1 MNVQASAKTGRIPV
15 AAVTGLIVD
24 AMMKAGVPAAD
35 AAKIAELMLEAD
47 LTGADA
53 HGVFRLPQYVQRL
66 KLGSTNARPNI
77 KVTRSAPATAL
88 VDGDNGMGH
97 LVVARTAETAIEL
110 ARECGVAWVGCRM
123 SGHAGAAGVYAALPL
138 KADMIG
144 IYAAVANANHMPLAG
159 GAEPLLGTNPL
170 AIAIPAGEEPPLVL
184 DIATSIV
191 SYGTIKNHKLQ
202 NRPLKGDWMIDP
214 KTGEAVI
221 DPQKSI
227 EALLLPMAGYKGAG
241 LALMLGLLAGTL
253 NGALFGRDCVDFNA
267 APDQVTNTG
276 QFVLALD
283 PSRFQPLDQFK
294 AEVDRHI
301 RELAPVQGAARR
313 ERAAARRSARAAP
326 RRPARQWPRVAGRI
340 AGATRQTRGRVVDQA
355 AGGALARGFCAARR
369 RGAAMRMANQWHH
382 ITAAFFVPIIQIDSN
397 LWHFA
402 ACEAAADKRL
412 NINDELDQTEIMLA
426 RFDSGVGGVFSLVQT
441 QNVSSE
447 NSYDRI

>member
-1 MNVQASAKTGRIPV
+1 MNVQATKVSRIPT

-24 AMMKAGVPAAD
+24 AMIKAGVPAAD

-47 LTGADA
+47 LIGADA

-77 KVTRSAPATAL
+77 KVNRTAPATAL

-97 LVVARTAETAIEL
+97 LVVSRTAEIAIEM

-144 IYAAVANANHMPLAG
+144 IYSAVANANHMPLAG

-191 SYGTIKNHKLQ
+191 SYGTIKNHKLL
-202 NRPLKGDWMIDP
+202 NRPLHDDWMIDP
-214 KTGEAVI
+214 KTGEPVT
-221 DPQKSI
+221 DPHKSV

-241 LALMLGLLAGTL
+241 LALMFGLLAGTL

-267 APDQVTNTG
+267 APDRSPIPASSCWRSIRRASSRSSSSRRKSIATSANCAIPRRCRAKAVRLPGDQRAKRRADRLRNGLMLPPELLT
-276 QFVLALD
+276 QLDKLAAELSIKPLRGALRQARKRPRALAYSAKPNPAGRLSWLR
-283 PSRFQPLDQFK
+283 PSSNRNVRS
-294 AEVDRHI
+294 AIGRSRSRRCI
-301 RELAPVQGAARR
+301 RCSAARSPASR
-313 ERAAARRSARAAP
+313 LSRRCRP
-326 RRPARQWPRVAGRI
+326 RSSPRSTRP
-340 AGATRQTRGRVVDQA
+340 
-355 AGGALARGFCAARR
+355 
-369 RGAAMRMANQWHH
+369 
-382 ITAAFFVPIIQIDSN
+382 
-397 LWHFA
+397 
-402 ACEAAADKRL
+402 
-412 NINDELDQTEIMLA
+412 
-426 RFDSGVGGVFSLVQT
+426 
-441 QNVSSE
+441 SSTT
-447 NSYDRI
+447 S